1 MSKEKINEC
10 ASTIFVGIFTW
21 LVRAVWSYSDL
32 IYKTSKTP
40 EKTETQKNTNDLSLP
55 DALKPQPTVNS
66 EPITQNA
73 EEGPSATTL
82 NSTQPIEEQSMSQ

>member
-1 MSKEKINEC
+1 MNAI
-10 ASTIFVGIFTW
+10 ARYL
-21 LVRAVWSYSDL
+21 LVFLLGWSGAVYFYV
-32 IYKTSKTP
+32 YKTSKTP

-66 EPITQNA
+66 EPISQNA